1 LTGIIVGLGAY
12 DNFKMKGWDSMDVN
26 VEEIN
31 ALTRKITVT
40 LPEDIVQPK
49 LNQAYDKLKKETK
62 MKGFRRGKV
71 PLSVIVKYYKAQVE
85 AETGEKLV
93 QDNYF
98 DAIEKQ
104 GVDPIVHPEIQDV
117 KYNEDGSFTFVA
129 EVDVRP
135 KFELTQYKGLEVAK
149 EDILVTD
156 EEIQLE
162 LAEMQ
167 KNLAAL
173 RSVTD
178 RPIQKGDVVI
188 VDFQGYH
195 EGAPMPQVKNDNY
208 SIDVGSGNMGAE
220 FEEKLIGM
228 NRNEEGTQEVDF
240 PESHPN
246 PIIKGKKIE
255 FRITV
260 KDIKERVPA
269 ELNDEFAKDAG
280 EEFKTLDELK
290 ASIKERIT
298 KKREE
303 RAEGTITDRI
313 MQKLLELHNFEVPKR
328 LVAFEIEQMIKQ
340 TQQQLEQSGMS
351 LEAAGLSR
359 EKLAEQN
366 AEMATKRV
374 RGDFILKKIAEVE
387 EIKVEEEDM
396 ERGLKRIGDMYNMP
410 VAKVKEFFQN
420 RDDLLPL
427 MNELL
432 NEKILAFL
440 REQAVFIDAVKS
452 VEETEENADAT
463 SR

>member
-1 LTGIIVGLGAY
+1 
-12 DNFKMKGWDSMDVN
+12 MDIN
-26 VEEIN
+26 VEEIS

-40 LPEDIVQPK
+40 LPEETVQPK

-71 PLSVIVKYYKAQVE
+71 PRSIIEKHYKAQVE

-93 QDNYF
+93 QDTYF

-117 KYNEDGSFTFVA
+117 KYNEDGSFTFIA

-135 KFELTQYKGLEVAK
+135 EFELAQYKGLEVEK
-149 EDILVTD
+149 EEILVTD
-156 EEIQLE
+156 EEVQLE

-167 KNLAAL
+167 KTMAVL

-178 RPIQKGDVVI
+178 RPIQKDDVVI
-188 VDFQGYH
+188 VDFQGFH
-195 EGAPMPQVKNDNY
+195 EGTPMPQVKNENY
-208 SIDVGSGNMGAE
+208 SVDVGTGNMGVE

-228 NRNEEGTQEVDF
+228 NKDEEGTQEIDF

-246 PIIKGKKIE
+246 PMIKGKKVE
-255 FRITV
+255 FHITV
-260 KDIKERVPA
+260 KDIKERVLA
-269 ELNDEFAKDAG
+269 DLNDEFAKEAG
-280 EEFKTLDELK
+280 EEFNTLEELK
-290 ASIKERIT
+290 ASIKDRIT
-298 KKREE
+298 KQREE
-303 RAEGTITDRI
+303 RAEGATTDKI
-313 MQKLLELHNFEVPKR
+313 MQKLLEAHEFEVPKR

-340 TQQQLEQSGMS
+340 TEKQFEQSGMS

-366 AEMATKRV
+366 ADMAGKRV

-396 ERGLKRIGDMYNMP
+396 ERGLKRIGDMYNMS
-410 VAKVKEFFQN
+410 VAKVKEYFQN

-440 REQAVFIDAVKS
+440 REQAVFVEAVKPEKEI
-452 VEETEENADAT
+452 EESAAAK
-463 SR
+463 S

>member
-1 LTGIIVGLGAY
+1 
-12 DNFKMKGWDSMDVN
+12 MDVN

-40 LPEDIVQPK
+40 LPGDSVQPK
-49 LNQAYDKLKKETK
+49 LNEAYDKLKKETK

-71 PLSVIVKYYKAQVE
+71 PRSVIVKHYKAQVE

-98 DAIEKQ
+98 DAIEKN
-104 GVDPIVHPEIQDV
+104 GVDPIVHPEIQEV

-135 KFELTQYKGLEVAK
+135 QFELVQYKGLEVEK
-149 EDILVTD
+149 ENILVTD

-167 KNLAAL
+167 KNMAAL
-173 RSVTD
+173 RSVAD
-178 RPIQKGDVVI
+178 RPIQKDDVVV
-188 VDFQGYH
+188 VDFQGFH
-195 EGAPMPQVKNDNY
+195 EGAPMPQVKNENY
-208 SIDVGSGNMGAE
+208 SIEVGSGNMGAE
-220 FEEKLIGM
+220 FEEKLVGM
-228 NRNEEGTQEVDF
+228 NKDEEGTQEVDF

-246 PIIKGKKIE
+246 PIIKGKKVE
-255 FRITV
+255 FRIKI
-260 KDIKERVPA
+260 KDIKERVLA
-269 ELNDEFAKDAG
+269 ELDDEFAKDAG
-280 EEFKTLDELK
+280 KEFQTLDDLK
-290 ASIKERIT
+290 ASIRERLT
-298 KKREE
+298 KKRAE
-303 RAEGTITDRI
+303 RAEGVTTDKI
-313 MQKLLELHNFEVPKR
+313 MQKLLELHDFEVPKR

-340 TQQQLEQSGMS
+340 TEQQFEQSGMS

-366 AEMATKRV
+366 AEMAQKRV

-387 EIKVEEEDM
+387 EIKVEDEDM
-396 ERGLKRIGDMYNMP
+396 ERGFKRIGDMYNMP

-440 REQAVFIDAVKS
+440 REQAVF
-452 VEETEENADAT
+452 VEAAEPDTKTDENAPAA
-463 SR
+463 S

>member
-1 LTGIIVGLGAY
+1 
-12 DNFKMKGWDSMDVN
+12 MDVN

-40 LPEDIVQPK
+40 LPADIVQSK
-49 LNQAYDKLKKETK
+49 LNEAYDKLKKETK

-71 PLSVIVKYYKAQVE
+71 PRSVIIKYYKAQVE
-85 AETGEKLV
+85 GETGEKLV

-98 DAIEKQ
+98 DAVEKN
-104 GVDPIVHPEIQDV
+104 GVDPIVHPDIKDI
-117 KYNEDGSFTFVA
+117 KYNEDGTFTFIV

-135 KFELTQYKGLEVAK
+135 EFELAQYKGLEVEK

-167 KNLAAL
+167 KNVAVL

-178 RPIQKGDVVI
+178 RPIQKDDVVI
-188 VDFQGYH
+188 VDFQGSN
-195 EGAPMPQVKNDNY
+195 EGTPMPQVKNENY
-208 SIDVGSGNMGAE
+208 SVDVGSGNMGVE
-220 FEEKLIGM
+220 FEEKMIGM
-228 NRNEEGTQEVDF
+228 NKGEEGTQEIDF
-240 PESHPN
+240 PEAHPN
-246 PIIKGKKIE
+246 PMLKGKKVE
-255 FRITV
+255 FRIV
-260 KDIKERVPA
+260 IKDIKERVLA

-280 EEFKTLDELK
+280 EEFKTLDDLK
-290 ASIKERIT
+290 QSIKDRIT
-298 KKREE
+298 QKREE
-303 RAEGTITDRI
+303 SAEGVITDRI
-313 MQKLLELHNFEVPKR
+313 MQKLLELHEFEVPKR

-340 TQQQLEQSGMS
+340 TEQKFEQSGMS

-366 AEMATKRV
+366 AEMAGRRV
-374 RGDFILKKIAEVE
+374 RGDFVLKKIAEVE
-387 EIKVEEEDM
+387 EIKVVEEDM
-396 ERGLKRIGDMYNMP
+396 ERGLKRIGDMYNMS
-410 VAKVKEFFQN
+410 VAKVKEYFQN

-440 REQAVFIDAVKS
+440 RAETVFVDAVKP
-452 VEETEENADAT
+452 VEETEEIAA
-463 SR
+463 SKS

>member
-1 LTGIIVGLGAY
+1 
-12 DNFKMKGWDSMDVN
+12 MDVN
-26 VEEIN
+26 VEELS

-40 LPEDIVQPK
+40 LPEDSVQPK
-49 LNQAYDKLKKETK
+49 LNQAYDKLKKEVK

-71 PLSVIVKYYKAQVE
+71 PLSVIIKYYKGQVE

-98 DAIEKQ
+98 DAIENN
-104 GVDPIVHPEIQDV
+104 GVDPIVHPDIKEV
-117 KYNEDGSFTFVA
+117 KFNDDGSFTFVA

-135 KFELTQYKGLEVAK
+135 QFELAGYKGLEVEK
-149 EDILVTD
+149 EEILVTD

-167 KNLAAL
+167 KNLAVL

-178 RPIQKGDVVI
+178 RPIQKGDVVV

-195 EGAPMPQVKNDNY
+195 DGTPMPQVKNENY
-208 SIDVGSGNMGAE
+208 SVEVGEGNMGVE
-220 FEEKLIGM
+220 FEEKLVGM
-228 NRNEEGTQEVDF
+228 NREEVGTQEVDF
-240 PESHPN
+240 PETHPN
-246 PIIKGKKIE
+246 PILKGKKVE

-260 KDIKERVPA
+260 KDIKERVLA
-269 ELNDEFAKDAG
+269 ELNDEFAKDVG
-280 EEFKTLDELK
+280 EEFKTLDDLK
-290 ASIKERIT
+290 ASIRERLT
-298 KKREE
+298 KQRQE
-303 RAEGTITDRI
+303 RAEGALTDKI
-313 MQKLLELHNFEVPKR
+313 MQKLLDAHEFEVPKR

-340 TQQQLEQSGMS
+340 TEKQFEQSGMT

-366 AEMATKRV
+366 AVMAEKRV
-374 RGDFILKKIAEVE
+374 RGDFLLKKISEVE

-396 ERGLKRIGDMYNMP
+396 ERGLKRIGDMYNMS
-410 VAKVKEFFQN
+410 VAKVKEYFKN

-440 REQAVFIDAVKS
+440 RAEAVLVDPVKA
-452 VEETEENADAT
+452 EPETEEDAAAK
-463 SR
+463 S

>member
-1 LTGIIVGLGAY
+1 
-12 DNFKMKGWDSMDVN
+12 MKGWDSMDVN

-40 LPEDIVQPK
+40 LPADTVQPR
-49 LNQAYDKLKKETK
+49 LNEAYDKLKKETK

-71 PLSVIVKYYKAQVE
+71 PRSTIIKHYKPQVE

-93 QDNYF
+93 QDTYF

-104 GVDPIVHPEIQDV
+104 GIDPIVHPDIKDV
-117 KYNEDGSFTFVA
+117 KYNDDGSFTFVA

-135 KFELTQYKGLEVAK
+135 EFELAEYKGLEVEK
-149 EDILVTD
+149 EEVLVTD
-156 EEIQLE
+156 EEIALE

-167 KNLAAL
+167 KNMAAL

-178 RPIQKGDVVI
+178 RPIQKDDVVI
-188 VDFQGYH
+188 VDFQGFDAG
-195 EGAPMPQVKNDNY
+195 EPMPQVKNENY
-208 SIDVGSGNMGAE
+208 SVEVGSGNMGVE

-228 NRNEEGTQEVDF
+228 TKDEEGVQEVDF
-240 PESHPN
+240 PENHPN
-246 PIIKGKKIE
+246 PIIKGKKVE

-260 KDIKERVPA
+260 KDIKERVLA
-269 ELNDEFAKDAG
+269 DLDDEFAKDAG
-280 EEFKTLDELK
+280 DEFKTLDDLK
-290 ASIKERIT
+290 ASIKERLV
-298 KKREE
+298 KQREE
-303 RAEGTITDRI
+303 RAEGAVTDKI
-313 MQKLLELHNFEVPKR
+313 MQKLLDAHEFEVPKR

-340 TQQQLEQSGMS
+340 TEQQFEKSGMS
-351 LEAAGLSR
+351 LEAAGLTR

-366 AEMATKRV
+366 AEMAGKRV

-410 VAKVKEFFQN
+410 VAKVKEFFQS

-440 REQAVFIDAVKS
+440 REKAVFVDAVKT
-452 VEETEENADAT
+452 EQDAETDVAAT
-463 SR
+463 S

>member
-1 LTGIIVGLGAY
+1 
-12 DNFKMKGWDSMDVN
+12 MDVN
-26 VEEIN
+26 VEELS

-40 LPEDIVQPK
+40 LPEDSVQPK
-49 LNQAYDKLKKETK
+49 LNQAYDKLKKEVK

-71 PLSVIVKYYKAQVE
+71 PLSVIIKYYKGQVE

-98 DAIEKQ
+98 DAIEKN
-104 GVDPIVHPEIQDV
+104 GVDPIVHPDIKEV
-117 KYNEDGSFTFVA
+117 KYNDDGSFTFVA

-135 KFELTQYKGLEVAK
+135 QFELAGYKGLEVEK
-149 EDILVTD
+149 EEILVTD

-167 KNLAAL
+167 KNLAVL

-195 EGAPMPQVKNDNY
+195 DGAAMPQVKNENY
-208 SIDVGSGNMGAE
+208 SVEVGEGNMGVE

-228 NRNEEGTQEVDF
+228 NREEVGTQEVDF
-240 PESHPN
+240 PETHPN
-246 PIIKGKKIE
+246 PVLKGKKVE

-260 KDIKERVPA
+260 KDIKERVLA

-290 ASIKERIT
+290 ASIREQLT
-298 KKREE
+298 KQREE
-303 RAEGTITDRI
+303 RAEGALTDKI
-313 MQKLLELHNFEVPKR
+313 MQKLLDAHEFEVPKR

-340 TQQQLEQSGMS
+340 TEQQFEKSGMT
-351 LEAAGLSR
+351 LEAAGLTR

-366 AEMATKRV
+366 AVMAEKRV
-374 RGDFILKKIAEVE
+374 RGDFLLKKISEIE
-387 EIKVEEEDM
+387 EIKVQEEDM
-396 ERGLKRIGDMYNMP
+396 ERGLKRIGDMYNMS
-410 VAKVKEFFQN
+410 VAKVKEYFKN

-440 REQAVFIDAVKS
+440 RTEAVLIDPVKA
-452 VEETEENADAT
+452 EPKAEDDAAAK
-463 SR
+463 S

>member
-1 LTGIIVGLGAY
+1 VVSGVY
-12 DNFKMKGWDSMDVN
+12 NNFKMKGWDSMDVN
-26 VEEIN
+26 VEEIST
-31 ALTRKITVT
+31 LTRKITVT

-49 LNQAYDKLKKETK
+49 LNEAYDKLKKETK
-62 MKGFRRGKV
+62 MRGFRRGKV
-71 PLSVIVKYYKAQVE
+71 PRSVIIKQYKAQVE

-93 QDNYF
+93 QDTYF

-104 GVDPIVHPEIQDV
+104 GVDPIVHPDIRDV
-117 KYNEDGSFTFVA
+117 KYNENGSFTFVA

-135 KFELTQYKGLEVAK
+135 EFELTQYKELEVEK
-149 EDILVTD
+149 EEILVTD

-167 KNLAAL
+167 KTMAVL

-178 RPIQKGDVVI
+178 RPIQADDVVI
-188 VDFQGYH
+188 VDFQGFH
-195 EGAPMPQVKNDNY
+195 EGTPMPQVKNENY
-208 SIDVGSGNMGAE
+208 SVDVGSGNMGVE
-220 FEEKLIGM
+220 FEAKLVGM
-228 NRNEEGTQEVDF
+228 SKDEEGTQEVDF
-240 PESHPN
+240 PEKHPN
-246 PIIKGKKIE
+246 PILKGKKVE

-260 KDIKERVPA
+260 KDIKERVLA

-280 EEFKTLDELK
+280 EEFKTLDDLK
-290 ASIKERIT
+290 TSMKERIT
-298 KKREE
+298 KQREE
-303 RAEGTITDRI
+303 RLEGAITDKI
-313 MQKLLELHNFEVPKR
+313 MQKLLNGHEFEIPKR

-340 TQQQLEQSGMS
+340 TEKQLEQSGMS

-366 AEMATKRV
+366 AEVAGKRV

-387 EIKVEEEDM
+387 EIKVEEEDV

-410 VAKVKEFFQN
+410 VAKVKEYFQN

-432 NEKILAFL
+432 NEKILGFL
-440 REQAVFIDAVKS
+440 REHAVFVKAVKKE
-452 VEETEENADAT
+452 EETEEIAA
-463 SR
+463 SKS

>member
-1 LTGIIVGLGAY
+1 
-12 DNFKMKGWDSMDVN
+12 MDVN

-31 ALTRKITVT
+31 ALTRKITIT
-40 LPEDIVQPK
+40 LPADTVQPR
-49 LNQAYDKLKKETK
+49 LNEAYDKLKKETK

-71 PLSVIVKYYKAQVE
+71 PRSVIVKYYKAQVE

-93 QDNYF
+93 QDTYF

-104 GVDPIVHPEIQDV
+104 GIDPIVHPDIKDV
-117 KYNEDGSFTFVA
+117 KYNEDGSFTYIA

-135 KFELTQYKGLEVAK
+135 EFELTGYTGLEVEK
-149 EDILVTD
+149 EDLLVTD
-156 EEIQLE
+156 EEIALE

-167 KNLAAL
+167 KNMAAL

-188 VDFQGYH
+188 VDFQGFH
-195 EGAPMPQVKNDNY
+195 EGEPMLQVKNENY
-208 SIDVGSGNMGAE
+208 SVEVGSGNMGVE

-228 NRNEEGTQEVDF
+228 NKDEKGLQEVDF
-240 PESHPN
+240 PENHPN
-246 PIIKGKKIE
+246 PIIKGKKVE

-260 KDIKERVPA
+260 KDIKERVLA
-269 ELNDEFAKDAG
+269 DLDDEFAKDAG
-280 EEFKTLDELK
+280 EEFKTLDDLK
-290 ASIKERIT
+290 ASIKERLT

-303 RAEGTITDRI
+303 RAEGAITDKI
-313 MQKLLELHNFEVPKR
+313 MQKLLDAHDFEVPKR

-340 TQQQLEQSGMS
+340 TEKQFEQGGMS
-351 LEAAGLSR
+351 LEAAGLTR

-366 AEMATKRV
+366 AEMAGKRV

-387 EIKVEEEDM
+387 KIKVEEEDM

-440 REQAVFIDAVKS
+440 REKAVFVDAVKA
-452 VEETEENADAT
+452 EQDAEENVAAT
-463 SR
+463 S

>member
-1 LTGIIVGLGAY
+1 VGSGVY
-12 DNFKMKGWDSMDVN
+12 DNFKMKGWNSMDVN

-31 ALTRKITVT
+31 TLTRKITVT
-40 LPEDIVQPK
+40 LPEDSVRSK

-71 PLSVIVKYYKAQVE
+71 PRSVIEKYYKAQVE

-93 QDNYF
+93 QDTYF

-104 GVDPIVHPEIQDV
+104 GVDPIVHPEIKEV
-117 KYNEDGSFTFVA
+117 KYNDDGSFTFVA

-135 KFELTQYKGLEVAK
+135 TFDLGQYKGLEVEK
-149 EDILVTD
+149 EDILITD
-156 EEIQLE
+156 EEIRLE
-162 LAEMQ
+162 LEKMQ

-178 RPIQKGDVVI
+178 RPIRKEDVVI
-188 VDFQGYH
+188 VDFQGFH
-195 EGAPMPQVKNDNY
+195 DGAPMPQVKNDNY
-208 SIDVGSGNMGAE
+208 SIDVGSGNMGVE

-228 NRNEEGTQEVDF
+228 NKGEEGTQVVDF

-246 PIIKGKKIE
+246 PIIKGKKVE

-260 KDIKERVPA
+260 KDVKERVLA
-269 ELNDEFAKDAG
+269 EIDDEFAKEAG
-280 EEFKTLDELK
+280 EEFKTLDDLK

-298 KKREE
+298 KQREE
-303 RAEGTITDRI
+303 RAEGAITDKI
-313 MQKLLELHNFEVPKR
+313 MQKLLDAHEFEVPKR

-340 TQQQLEQSGMS
+340 TEQQFEQSGMS

-366 AEMATKRV
+366 AEMAGKRV

-387 EIKVEEEDM
+387 QIKVEEEDM

-440 REQAVFIDAVKS
+440 REQAVFVDPVKP
-452 VEETEENADAT
+452 EKETEANDAAT
-463 SR
+463 S

>member
-1 LTGIIVGLGAY
+1 VGLGVY

-40 LPEDIVQPK
+40 LPEDIVRPK

-98 DAIEKQ
+98 DAVEKQ
-104 GVDPIVHPEIQDV
+104 GVDPIVHPEIQNV
-117 KYNEDGSFTFVA
+117 KYNEDGSFTFIA

-135 KFELTQYKGLEVAK
+135 KFEIVQYKGLEVEK

-167 KNLAAL
+167 KNLAVL

-178 RPIQKGDVVI
+178 RPIQKDDVVI
-188 VDFQGYH
+188 VDFQGFH

-208 SIDVGSGNMGAE
+208 SIEVGSGKMGAE

-246 PIIKGKKIE
+246 PLIKGKKVE

-260 KDIKERVPA
+260 KDIKERVLA

-280 EEFKTLDELK
+280 EELKTLDELK
-290 ASIKERIT
+290 ASIKERIA

-303 RAEGTITDRI
+303 RAEGAITDKI
-313 MQKLLELHNFEVPKR
+313 MQKLLALHDFEVPKR

-340 TQQQLEQSGMS
+340 TQQQLEKSGIS

-366 AEMATKRV
+366 AEMASKRV
-374 RGDFILKKIAEVE
+374 RGDFILKKIAEIE

-410 VAKVKEFFQN
+410 VSKVKEFFQN

-440 REQAVFIDAVKS
+440 REQAVFVDAVKS
-452 VEETEENADAT
+452 KEETEENADAT

>member
-1 LTGIIVGLGAY
+1 
-12 DNFKMKGWDSMDVN
+12 MDVN
-26 VEEIN
+26 VEELGV
-31 ALTRKITVT
+31 LTRKITVT
-40 LPEDIVQPK
+40 LPEDSVQPK
-49 LNQAYDKLKKETK
+49 LNQAYEKLKKETK

-85 AETGEKLV
+85 GETGEKLV

-98 DAIEKQ
+98 DAIEKN
-104 GVDPIVHPEIQDV
+104 GVDPIVHPDIKEV
-117 KYNEDGSFTFVA
+117 KYNDDGSFTFVA

-135 KFELTQYKGLEVAK
+135 QFDLAGYKGLEVEK

-167 KNLAAL
+167 KNMAVL

-178 RPIQKGDVVI
+178 RPIEKGDVVV

-195 EGAPMPQVKNDNY
+195 EGAPMPQVKNENY
-208 SIDVGSGNMGAE
+208 SVEVGEGNMGVE

-228 NRNEEGTQEVDF
+228 NKEEVGTQEVDF
-240 PESHPN
+240 PETHPN
-246 PIIKGKKIE
+246 PILKAKKVE

-260 KDIKERVPA
+260 KDIKERVLA
-269 ELNDEFAKDAG
+269 ELNDEFAQDAG

-290 ASIKERIT
+290 ASIKERLT

-303 RAEGTITDRI
+303 RAEGALTDKI
-313 MQKLLELHNFEVPKR
+313 MQKLLDAHVFEVPKR

-340 TQQQLEQSGMS
+340 TEKQFEQSGMT

-366 AEMATKRV
+366 AVMAEKRV
-374 RGDFILKKIAEVE
+374 RGDFLLKKIAEVE

-396 ERGLKRIGDMYNMP
+396 ERGLKRIGDMYDMS
-410 VAKVKEFFQN
+410 VAKVKEYFKN

-432 NEKILAFL
+432 NEKILTFL
-440 REQAVFIDAVKS
+440 RTEAVLVQPVKA
-452 VEETEENADAT
+452 EEKADGDT
-463 SR
+463 SAES

>member
-1 LTGIIVGLGAY
+1 
-12 DNFKMKGWDSMDVN
+12 MKGWNSMDVN

-31 ALTRKITVT
+31 TLTRKITVT
-40 LPEDIVQPK
+40 LPEDSVRSK

-71 PLSVIVKYYKAQVE
+71 PRSVIEKYYKAQVE

-93 QDNYF
+93 QDTYF

-104 GVDPIVHPEIQDV
+104 GVDPIVHPEIKEV
-117 KYNEDGSFTFVA
+117 KYNDDGSFTFVA

-135 KFELTQYKGLEVAK
+135 TFDLGQYKGLEVEK
-149 EDILVTD
+149 EDILITD

-162 LAEMQ
+162 LEKMQ

-178 RPIQKGDVVI
+178 RPIQKEDVVI
-188 VDFQGYH
+188 VDFQGFH
-195 EGAPMPQVKNDNY
+195 DGAPMPQVKNDNY
-208 SIDVGSGNMGAE
+208 SIDVGSGNMGVE

-228 NRNEEGTQEVDF
+228 NKGEEGTQVVDF

-246 PIIKGKKIE
+246 PIIKGKKVE

-260 KDIKERVPA
+260 KDVKERVLA
-269 ELNDEFAKDAG
+269 EIDDEFAKEAG
-280 EEFKTLDELK
+280 EEFKTLDDLK

-298 KKREE
+298 KQREE
-303 RAEGTITDRI
+303 RAEGAITDKI
-313 MQKLLELHNFEVPKR
+313 MQKLLDAHEFEVPKR

-340 TQQQLEQSGMS
+340 TEQQFEQSGMS

-366 AEMATKRV
+366 AEMAGKRV

-387 EIKVEEEDM
+387 QIKVEEEDM

-440 REQAVFIDAVKS
+440 REQAVFVDPVKP
-452 VEETEENADAT
+452 EKETEANDAAT
-463 SR
+463 S

>member
-1 LTGIIVGLGAY
+1 
-12 DNFKMKGWDSMDVN
+12 MEVN
-26 VEEIN
+26 VEEIS

-40 LPEDIVQPK
+40 LPEDSVQSR
-49 LNQAYDKLKKETK
+49 LNEAYDKLKKETK

-71 PLSVIVKYYKAQVE
+71 PRSVIVKYYKAQVE
-85 AETGEKLV
+85 GETGEKLV

-104 GVDPIVHPEIQDV
+104 GIDPIAHPDIKDI
-117 KYNEDGSFTFVA
+117 KYNEDGSFTFIA

-135 KFELTQYKGLEVAK
+135 EFELGQYKGIEVEK
-149 EDILVTD
+149 EEVLVTD

-173 RSVTD
+173 RAVTD
-178 RPIQKGDVVI
+178 RPIQKDDVVI
-188 VDFQGYH
+188 VDFQGFH
-195 EGAPMPQVKNDNY
+195 EGAAMPQVKNDNY
-208 SIDVGSGNMGAE
+208 SVDVGSGNMGVE

-228 NRNEEGTQEVDF
+228 NKGEEGVHEVDF

-246 PIIKGKKIE
+246 PMLKGKKIE

-260 KDIKERVPA
+260 KDIKERVLA

-280 EEFKTLDELK
+280 EEFNTLDELK
-290 ASIKERIT
+290 ASIKDRLA
-298 KKREE
+298 KQREE
-303 RAEGTITDRI
+303 RAEGVITDRI
-313 MQKLLELHNFEVPKR
+313 MEKLLETNEFEVPKR

-340 TQQQLEQSGMS
+340 TEKQFEQSGMS

-366 AEMATKRV
+366 EEMAGKRV
-374 RGDFILKKIAEVE
+374 RGDFILKKIAELE
-387 EIKVEEEDM
+387 DIKVQEEDM

-440 REQAVFIDAVKS
+440 REQAVFVEAVKNDA
-452 VEETEENADAT
+452 ETEAKEAPGN
-463 SR
+463 